1 MSLPASL
8 KSRYFIDGFY
18 SPIKL
23 FNSQEIS
30 KVNSEYQKYV
40 KKFGK
45 DGVLEGDYRF
55 RVHLLARWAHD
66 LVTHPLLVAAVKTV
80 LDTNNILCWSSDI
93 CRKPAHS
100 RGIISW
106 HQDSAYSG
114 LEPSDAVVTAWVA
127 LSPSTRDTGAVVM
140 WPGSQER
147 TLQHAREGG
156 HPDNQ
161 LVLGQFIP
169 DTELAQLE
177 HQGAGQEACL
187 AAGEVSLHSWRCVH
201 SSGPNTTDTD
211 RVGLA
216 IRYSTAV
223 QRSTVQYSSPSG
235 TCPPRCRTS
244 RRWCGSAPRWCA
256 ATAASGGIWR
266 RRPRRTSGLR
276 SWSRTGRVSTGRR
289 RTICMDKILKSTN
302 EF

>member
-100 RGIISW
+100 RGVISW

-147 TLQHAREGG
+147 TLQHARGESEGG

-223 QRSTVQYSSPSG
+223 QRTTVQYSTVLHQVHVLRG
-235 TCPPRCRTS
+235 
-244 RRWCGSAPRWCA
+244 AEHQ
-256 ATAASGGIWR
+256 GGGAGAR
-266 RRPRRTSGLR
+266 HAGVRPRRPVVGSGDGAQEGLR
-276 SWSRTGRVSTGRR
+276 GSGAGVAPGECRQGEEELSAWT
-289 RTICMDKILKSTN
+289 KH
-302 EF
+302 

>member
-55 RVHLLARWAHD
+55 RVHLLARWAHE

-100 RGIISW
+100 RGLISW

-140 WPGSQER
+140 WPGSQAR
-147 TLQHAREGG
+147 TLQHARGESEGG

-216 IRYSTAV
+216 IRYSTA
-223 QRSTVQYSSPSG
+223 
-235 TCPPRCRTS
+235 
-244 RRWCGSAPRWCA
+244 
-256 ATAASGGIWR
+256 
-266 RRPRRTSGLR
+266 
-276 SWSRTGRVSTGRR
+276 
-289 RTICMDKILKSTN
+289 
-302 EF
+302 

>member
-55 RVHLLARWAHD
+55 RVHLLARWAHE

-140 WPGSQER
+140 WPGSQAR
-147 TLQHAREGG
+147 TLQHARGESEGG
-156 HPDNQ
+156 CGKTMETA
-161 LVLGQFIP
+161 LV
-169 DTELAQLE
+169 
-177 HQGAGQEACL
+177 
-187 AAGEVSLHSWRCVH
+187 GE
-201 SSGPNTTDTD
+201 
-211 RVGLA
+211 
-216 IRYSTAV
+216 
-223 QRSTVQYSSPSG
+223 
-235 TCPPRCRTS
+235 
-244 RRWCGSAPRWCA
+244 
-256 ATAASGGIWR
+256 TAASGELGTSGTGAEEEVRRVSDR
-266 RRPRRTSGLR
+266 RRVSMVAGWYSTS
-276 SWSRTGRVSTGRR
+276 
-289 RTICMDKILKSTN
+289 ILTKQTS
-302 EF
+302 